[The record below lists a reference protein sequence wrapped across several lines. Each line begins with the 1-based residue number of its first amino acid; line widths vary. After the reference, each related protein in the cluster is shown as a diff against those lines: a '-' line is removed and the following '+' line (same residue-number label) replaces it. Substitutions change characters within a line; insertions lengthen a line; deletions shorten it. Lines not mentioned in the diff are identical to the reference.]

1 MDRALNTNFRVGAG
15 YNFTDFSGDMTDLDY
30 DHRGW
35 FLNFVG
41 TY

>member
-1 MDRALNTNFRVGAG
+1 
-15 YNFTDFSGDMTDLDY
+15 DFSDDLTQLDFTY
-30 DHRGW
+30 EGW